1 MGAAQASYA
10 RSRAGFGRLPEVSY
24 MKAGE
29 LAGKT
34 GVSAR
39 ALRYYEERGLLHPQR
54 AASGRRIYDEQDVDR
69 VRFFQLMYAAG
80 LNSNI
85 IAALLPCIDTGHSN
99 DENLRMLLERRQQIC
114 GQVED
119 LQTALQHLDTLIASA
134 NRRLAESL
142 PEPVAEVR
150 TSTLECDVSGRS

>member
-1 MGAAQASYA
+1 
-10 RSRAGFGRLPEVSY
+10 

-34 GVSAR
+34 GVSPR

-54 AASGRRIYDEQDVDR
+54 SASGQRIYDEQDVDR
-69 VRFFQLMYAAG
+69 VRFFQVMYAAG
-80 LNSNI
+80 LNSSI

-119 LQTALQHLDTLIASA
+119 LQKALKHLDTLIVSA
-134 NRRLAESL
+134 NRRLAESRPDPVPEL
-142 PEPVAEVR
+142 PA
-150 TSTLECDVSGRS
+150 STLDCDVSGRS